1 MREGKLLKLL
11 GFLDIKVHDRN
22 GDWLLINCPTAHT
35 THVGGTDKKPS
46 CGVSISSSKPSMVH
60 CFTCGTRKLSEVLHI
75 LNWTKG
81 VSKDVLRFYL
91 ENEMADSYSDNKS
104 VLEFTDKFNNI
115 SHHEEP
121 VEVPDFILDSFEPID
136 KAGGYLK
143 IRGIDLDIAKA
154 HGLLFCNNFKTID
167 GKVWQDAIVC
177 PVRDR
182 DFKTYWLHF
191 RSISSKKFWHAKPE
205 NFGLNFA
212 WGRSDSWAG
221 IEFLDLNKPVVMVEG
236 FFDMLRL
243 KTLGLNNVIASY
255 GGIGK
260 NSLKVKRI
268 LDLSPKLIY
277 TGFDADEPGKG
288 FSNQV
293 KRQAN
298 CEVIALDW
306 SKLNI
311 KDPGDLKSKADLL
324 KVLNPKTEF
333 IFQDKF
339 NRSNY
344 ELV

>member
-81 VSKDVLRFYL
+81 VPKEALRFYL
-91 ENEMADSYSDNKS
+91 ENEMSDNS
-104 VLEFTDKFNNI
+104 SETRSDLEFTDKFRNV
-115 SHHEEP
+115 SRREDP
-121 VEVPDFILDSFEPID
+121 VEVPGFILDNFESVER
-136 KAGGYLK
+136 ASEYLK
-143 IRGIDLDIAKA
+143 KRGVDLDLAKT
-154 HGLLFCNNFKTID
+154 HGMLYCDKFKTID

-177 PVRDR
+177 PIRDR

-191 RSISSKKFWHAKPE
+191 RSITSKKFWHAKPE
-205 NFGLNFA
+205 HFGLNFK

-221 IEFLDLNKPVVMVEG
+221 LEFLDITKPIVLVEG

-243 KTLGLNNVIASY
+243 KTLGLVNVIASH

-260 NSLKVKRI
+260 NSLKLKRI

-277 TGFDADEPGKG
+277 TGFDADKSGKE
-288 FSNQV
+288 FSKWV
-293 KRQAN
+293 RRQAK
-298 CEVIALDW
+298 CEVIDLDW

-311 KDPGDLKSKADLL
+311 KDPGDLKSKADLTKL
-324 KVLNPKTEF
+324 LRSGTEF
-333 IFQDKF
+333 EFQDKYKR
-339 NRSNY
+339 RSY